1 MSFEGTQYG
10 HGRRSEL
17 VSAACKNPSQ
27 TETLE
32 QRIDMLQTLQSFH
45 FDSTPINSAPRF
57 LTVRSCWAG
66 TRSGLASAPS
76 APTLHLDKPGPPGK
90 GRVVVCHGPSPPVR
104 GIPSPMR

>member
-32 QRIDMLQTLQSFH
+32 QRIDMLQTLPSFH
-45 FDSTPINSAPRF
+45 FDF
-57 LTVRSCWAG
+57 LNRGHDIYMSCSLCW
-66 TRSGLASAPS
+66 
-76 APTLHLDKPGPPGK
+76 
-90 GRVVVCHGPSPPVR
+90 RVCLLVFFSYCVG
-104 GIPSPMR
+104 

>member
-45 FDSTPINSAPRF
+45 FDCGSYKLSTTVPNSPLLLGRDQIWFGISPFSTNPAPGQAR
-57 LTVRSCWAG
+57 
-66 TRSGLASAPS
+66 AS
-76 APTLHLDKPGPPGK
+76 
-90 GRVVVCHGPSPPVR
+90 R
-104 GIPSPMR
+104 

>member
-10 HGRRSEL
+10 RGRRSEL

-45 FDSTPINSAPRF
+45 FDCGSYKLSTTVPNSPLLLGRDQM
-57 LTVRSCWAG
+57 V
-66 TRSGLASAPS
+66 LASAPS

-90 GRVVVCHGPSPPVR
+90 GRVVVCQGPSPPVR